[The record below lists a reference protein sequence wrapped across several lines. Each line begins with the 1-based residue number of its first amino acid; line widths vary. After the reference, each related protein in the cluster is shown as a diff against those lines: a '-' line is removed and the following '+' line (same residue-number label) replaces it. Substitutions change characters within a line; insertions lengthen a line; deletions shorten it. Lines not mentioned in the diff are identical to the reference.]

1 MGTKLIDLKN
11 PILKED
17 SKKDIDE
24 LINSPLDPTDRHWKN
39 IMKLM
44 MEDGLFRFL
53 PKKDDG
59 WSEYLQPFIKLGRTE
74 KKKYKKLK

>member
-1 MGTKLIDLKN
+1 M
-11 PILKED
+11 
-17 SKKDIDE
+17 
-24 LINSPLDPTDRHWKN
+24 INSPLDPTDRHWKN
-39 IMKLM
+39 VIKLM

-59 WSEYLQPFIKLGRTE
+59 WSEYLQPFIKLGRRE